1 LFFLFGHDADGN
13 NHSYDYANNF
23 DKIIGWGRMGLL
35 IGYNSDI
42 ETIRLRDDVVTNH

>member
-1 LFFLFGHDADGN
+1 MMLMAIITHTAMQT
-13 NHSYDYANNF
+13 NF

-35 IGYNSDI
+35 IAYNSNI